1 MICPIFYASLDLLM
15 ARFKHDSRHI
25 KTLSF
30 PEILSS
36 RGFLPNIVQA
46 IHRGVPVSLELQ
58 DFVRAQDMDS

>member
-1 MICPIFYASLDLLM
+1 M

-36 RGFLPNIVQA
+36 RGFVPNIVQA